1 MKKAKHKNKGRG
13 ISFVREPVTLLLG
26 ARESVRA
33 EGVKRVLLCTEEE
46 IRLRLRLGG
55 LRVQGKELVCTTYS
69 CGAVEIV
76 GRVEHLHIEG
86 GENHENS
93 PS

>member
-1 MKKAKHKNKGRG
+1 MKKVKRENKGVG
-13 ISFVREPVTLLLG
+13 IPFIREPVTLLLG
-26 ARESVRA
+26 KRENIRA

-46 IRLRLRLGG
+46 IRLRLRSGG
-55 LRVQGKELVCTTYS
+55 LRVQGKGLVCTTYS

-86 GENHENS
+86 RDGYENS